1 MRLVVVIPTVGRI
14 GAVER
19 LLAHLESQS
28 RLPDAVVIS
37 SPDASHIGTLEARS
51 FPVTS
56 VYGKRGLCAQRNQA
70 LDQCQGNF
78 DLITFF
84 DDDFIPADD
93 YLERVEEQFEENA
106 DFAVAMGDVVKD
118 GACSAGFSFDEGLA
132 ELRASRVA
140 GRAKVK
146 DHIGA
151 YGCNMTIRA
160 ALIGTLRFDER
171 LPLYGWQEDID
182 FTSQLRRCGRVVSV
196 TTIIG
201 VHLGAKAGR
210 VSGYRLGYSQVVNP
224 FYLVRKGTMPL
235 PYALQLVARNVTA
248 NVVRSLWPE
257 AYIDRRGRLRG
268 NLLGTAHLV
277 LGRLRP
283 EAILEL

>member
-37 SPDASHIGTLEARS
+37 SPDASHIGTLKARS

-70 LDQCQGNF
+70 LDQRQGNF
-78 DLITFF
+78 DLITVF
-84 DDDFIPADD
+84 DEDFIPADD
-93 YLERVEEQFEENA
+93 YLERVEEQFE
-106 DFAVAMGDVVKD
+106 
-118 GACSAGFSFDEGLA
+118 
-132 ELRASRVA
+132 
-140 GRAKVK
+140 
-146 DHIGA
+146 
-151 YGCNMTIRA
+151 
-160 ALIGTLRFDER
+160 
-171 LPLYGWQEDID
+171 
-182 FTSQLRRCGRVVSV
+182 
-196 TTIIG
+196 
-201 VHLGAKAGR
+201 KAGR
-210 VSGYRLGYSQVVNP
+210 VSGYRLGYSHVANP
-224 FYLVRKGTMPL
+224 FHLVRKGAMAL
-235 PYALQLVARNVTA
+235 PYALRLVARNVTA

-268 NLLGTAHLV
+268 NVLGTAHLL